1 MTARHPH
8 GVALAQ
14 AVGVDLDLFP
24 AIGIAEVL
32 FGQVDFKL
40 VERFLRGGLSAVL
53 GDRRRIE
60 GQAIERQLA
69 LVFIH
74 LAGVLAQDDGH
85 PVALEQGLHAVACGV
100 VPAQALGAAVHI
112 GRVHFIERGQLHPG
126 FLQRLDQLG
135 LQLGVGKVVGQAPAV
150 GVAVVFLPQ
159 RHVFLDREQLPVGG
173 VLELDRRQVDALR
186 GALVAVELASEPAFL
201 GRPHQRGHRMVAGH
215 QHHVTSLD
223 IAPGLALDALTV
235 FGGVVLL
242 HAAKHIDPADLAAG
256 HVAFGHPHGVA
267 GLDRLLVGGNHTPVA
282 AVFNLL
288 LGEVV
293 QRAQID
299 QLAQVLVEQ
308 PLAVELV
315 DDVVASGL
323 AIGVQHLDPHP
334 RHAAGGDAQH
344 AAGFNLAQLDHA
356 VKRQVVP
363 ALAFV
368 AAVARLLAGI
378 GQGIECVGRQA
389 RCLHR
394 VVIEL
399 FAVHASGNRAQLNRA
414 AAGHQVGAHH
424 IGQGVSVYAVES
436 QRQAYGHRS
445 GGSCTRERGRQRGRA
460 GDGVYGGEVFRA
472 HRDGLGLQR
481 QGVGRVAQHTGLQ
494 A

>member
-8 GVALAQ
+8 SVALAQ

-24 AIGIAEVL
+24 TLGVFEVFLGQIKFKPIERL
-32 FGQVDFKL
+32 FGGGVGAAVCDGRL
-40 VERFLRGGLSAVL
+40 IERE
-53 GDRRRIE
+53 I
-60 GQAIERQLA
+60 IERQLA
-69 LVFIH
+69 LVFID
-74 LAGVLAQDDGH
+74 LAGVLAHDDGH

-112 GRVHFIERGQLHPG
+112 GRVHLVERGQLHPG

-135 LQLGVGKVVGQAPAV
+135 LQLGVGKIAGQAPAV

-159 RHVFLDREQLPVGG
+159 RHVFLDRQGLPIRG
-173 VLELDRRQVDALR
+173 VLEFDRRQVDALR

-242 HAAKHIDPADLAAG
+242 HAAKHIDPAHLAAG

-267 GLDRLLVGGNHTPVA
+267 GLDRLLVGRDHAPGA
-282 AVFNLL
+282 AVFDL
-288 LGEVV
+288 V
-293 QRAQID
+293 
-299 QLAQVLVEQ
+299 LAQTLQLGQVHGAVDQ
-308 PLAVELV
+308 IAVVELV
-315 DDVVASGL
+315 DGVVAGGL
-323 AIGVQHLDPHP
+323 ALRVERVHAYP
-334 RHAAGGDAQH
+334 RHAAGGNAQH
-344 AAGFNLAQLDHA
+344 AAGLDLAQLDHA

-363 ALAFV
+363 ALVFV

-394 VVIEL
+394 VVIKL
-399 FAVHASGNRAQLNRA
+399 FAVHASRNRAQLNRA

-436 QRQAYGHRS
+436 QRQADGHRS
-445 GGSCTRERGRQRGRA
+445 GGAGARERG
-460 GDGVYGGEVFRA
+460 
-472 HRDGLGLQR
+472 
-481 QGVGRVAQHTGLQ
+481 
-494 A
+494 

>member
-24 AIGIAEVL
+24 AIGVFEVFL
-32 FGQVDFKL
+32 GQVDL
-40 VERFLRGGLSAVL
+40 EAVERLIGGGVGAI
-53 GDRRRIE
+53 GDGRLIE
-60 GQAIERQLA
+60 REIVERQLP
-69 LVFIH
+69 LVFID
-74 LAGVLAQDDGH
+74 LAGVLAHDDGH

-100 VPAQALGAAVHI
+100 IPAQALGAAVHI
-112 GRVHFIERGQLHPG
+112 GRVHLVERGQLHPG

-135 LQLGVGKVVGQAPAV
+135 LQLGVGKVTGQAPAV
-150 GVAVVFLPQ
+150 GVAVVFFPQ
-159 RHVFLDREQLPVGG
+159 RHVFLDRQGLPIRG

-256 HVAFGHPHGVA
+256 HVAFGHAHGVA
-267 GLDRLLVGGNHTPVA
+267 GFDGLLVGRDHAPGA

-288 LGEVV
+288 LGKVV

-344 AAGFNLAQLDHA
+344 AAGFNLAQLHITVA
-356 VKRQVVP
+356 GAVVP

-368 AAVARLLAGI
+368 AAKAGLFASI
-378 GQGIECVGRQA
+378 GQRIERVGRQA

-394 VVIEL
+394 VVIKL
-399 FAVHASGNRAQLNRA
+399 FAVHACGDRAQLDRA
-414 AAGHQVGAHH
+414 TAGHQVGAHH

-436 QRQAYGHRS
+436 QRQANGHRS
-445 GGSCTRERGRQRGRA
+445 GGACARERGRQGGRA
-460 GDGVYGGEVFRA
+460 GDGVDGGEVFRA

-481 QGVGRVAQHTGLQ
+481 QGVGRVAQHAGLQ
-494 A
+494 T